1 MKPKNPTVINNIAYL
16 IVCFFCV
23 TPFLAQPKLKPD
35 ATHIKAQITLD
46 TISKSVQGRVG
57 ILFNA
62 TKASDTLVIDAR
74 NMTLKEL
81 KVNNSQVPF
90 KYDNKQIRINSNSF
104 RDGANQLTFSYHA
117 MPKKALYF
125 VGWDNQ
131 APNEIWTQGQGK
143 YTSNWLPSFD
153 DENEK
158 VIFELT
164 IAFNSNYQVLS
175 NGVLTNKQTTN
186 NLTTWTYAMN
196 HPMSSY
202 LLALVVGD
210 YEFIN
215 EKSASGVPL
224 YNYYHKQDSSFV
236 EPTFRYSKRI
246 FDTLENEI
254 GIAFPW
260 EIYRQ
265 VPVHDFMYAGMEN
278 TTLTIFSDTY
288 LRPAQDFD
296 FSNYVNV
303 NAHELAHQWFG
314 DMVTAASGT
323 HHWLQEGFAT
333 YYALL
338 AEKAI
343 FGADYF
349 YKQLF
354 NYVEEL
360 KTQEQSVLGSKLLD
374 PKASSI
380 TFYKKGAWALHVL
393 RDYVGDKAFKTAV
406 KDYLGNNAFKNASTK
421 DFLASVNKVTPKNL
435 DKFIK
440 QWLQSDLLPQ
450 AQIDEYLK
458 ANSITKEWLSIKAA
472 FSIID
477 LNKSDSCQELRIDF
491 ENRSDKVFWL
501 NNLPECVCDFDYYL
515 DYALKVEDH
524 QLLLAALNRVNTLNT
539 KNTAVLKSNLLDYPT
554 VIKERLLVL
563 LYQSNTD
570 LRQELLYKT
579 ASIKG
584 RGMHTFRILWLVLS
598 MNIETNPDN
607 LQTLYKELI
616 NYSSAAYH
624 PEVRQL
630 AFEYLSYMN
639 LVNEEVK
646 SNLMAASNH
655 YNWRFKSFAK
665 KMLSELE

>member
-1 MKPKNPTVINNIAYL
+1 MKPKNLTVINNIAYL
-16 IVCFFCV
+16 VVCFFCV
-23 TPFLAQPKLKPD
+23 TPFLAQPELKPD

-46 TISKSVQGRVG
+46 TISKSVQGRVS

-81 KVNNSQVPF
+81 KVNNLQVPF

-186 NLTTWTYAMN
+186 NLTAWTYAMN

-343 FGADYF
+343 LGADYF
-349 YKQLF
+349 YKQLY
-354 NYVEEL
+354 NYAEEL
-360 KTQEQSVLGSKLLD
+360 KAQEQSGQGSKLLD
-374 PKASSI
+374 PTASSI

-393 RDYVGDKAFKTAV
+393 RNLVGDKAFKNAV
-406 KDYLGNNAFKNASTK
+406 KDYLTINAFKNANTNTFLTSVKKFTSK
-421 DFLASVNKVTPKNL
+421 DLTNFTENWLYSSVLPHTQIEQSLNENSAIKVWMAIIS
-435 DKFIK
+435 KF
-440 QWLQSDLLPQ
+440 S
-450 AQIDEYLK
+450 
-458 ANSITKEWLSIKAA
+458 S
-472 FSIID
+472 ID
-477 LNKSDSCQELRIDF
+477 LAHEDACQDLKTHFD
-491 ENRSDKVFWL
+491 NTMDKVFWL
-501 NNLPECVCDFDYYL
+501 QNLPPCNCDFTYYL
-515 DYALKVEDH
+515 DCALKVEDH
-524 QLLLAALNRVNTLNT
+524 KLLLAALNRVNTLNT
-539 KNTAVLKSNLLDYPT
+539 KNTAVLKSNLLDYPSA
-554 VIKERLLVL
+554 IKERLLVL
-563 LYQSNTD
+563 LYQSNED

-579 ASIKG
+579 SSIKG
-584 RGMHTFRILWLVLS
+584 RGRHSFRILWLVLS
-598 MNIETNPDN
+598 LNTETNPEK
-607 LQTLYKELI
+607 QQALYKELI
-616 NYSSAAYH
+616 NFSSAAYH
-624 PEVRQL
+624 SEDRKL

-639 LVNEEVK
+639 LVNEAVK
-646 SNLMAASNH
+646 SNLKAASSH